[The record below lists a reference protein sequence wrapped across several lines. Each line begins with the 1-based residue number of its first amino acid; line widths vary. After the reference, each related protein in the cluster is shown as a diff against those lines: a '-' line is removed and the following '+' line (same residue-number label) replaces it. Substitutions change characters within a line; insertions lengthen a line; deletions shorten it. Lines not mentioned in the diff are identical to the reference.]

1 MKEKL
6 IITDTNVF
14 FDLINIKALPY
25 FFGLD
30 LEICTTDF
38 VVNEI
43 TRPEQHE
50 QIQVFVQSKKLT
62 VFSLS
67 PDEMGALTLMVTKRN
82 LRRIADRSVLWKAL
96 DLKCKLL
103 SGDGNLRKEAEENGL
118 TVNGS
123 IWVLQQL
130 ALDVIIT
137 HSQAVV
143 FLQEL
148 KKIND
153 RLPEEEI
160 DKLIKQ
166 FST

>member
-38 VVNEI
+38 VVSEI
-43 TRPEQHE
+43 TRPEQQE

-67 PDEMGALTLMVTKRN
+67 PDELDALTLMVTKRN

-103 SGDGNLRKEAEENGL
+103 SGDGNLRKEAEDNGL

-123 IWVLQQL
+123 IWVIQQL
-130 ALDVIIT
+130 ALAVIIT
-137 HSQAVV
+137 HPQAVI

-160 DKLIKQ
+160 DNLIKQ

>member
-38 VVNEI
+38 VVSEI
-43 TRPEQHE
+43 TRPDQQE
-50 QIQVFVQSKKLT
+50 QIQVFVQAKKLI

-67 PDEMGALTLMVTKRN
+67 ADELEALDKMVTKRN
-82 LRRIADRSVLWKAL
+82 LRRIADRSVLWKAIE
-96 DLKCKLL
+96 LKCKLL

-118 TVNGS
+118 VVNGS
-123 IWVLQQL
+123 IWVLKQL
-130 ALDVIIT
+130 ADTVIIT
-137 HSQAVV
+137 HDQTVT

-153 RLPEEEI
+153 RLPEDEI
-160 DKLIKQ
+160 DKLIKYY
-166 FST
+166 SP

>member
-38 VVNEI
+38 VVSEI
-43 TRPEQHE
+43 TRPDQQE
-50 QIQVFVQSKKLT
+50 QIQVFVQAKKLI

-67 PDEMGALTLMVTKRN
+67 AAELEALDKMVTKRN
-82 LRRIADRSVLWKAL
+82 LRRIADRSVLWKAIE
-96 DLKCKLL
+96 LKCKLL

-118 TVNGS
+118 VVNGS
-123 IWVLQQL
+123 IWVLKQL
-130 ALDVIIT
+130 ADTVIIT
-137 HSQAVV
+137 REQTVV
-143 FLQEL
+143 FLHEL

-153 RLPEEEI
+153 RLPEDEI
-160 DKLIKQ
+160 DKLIKHY
-166 FST
+166 SL